1 MTPLFL
7 GIDGGGT
14 KTAFMVIDRQ
24 GRVRARHETTTSYY
38 LEIGVDAL
46 RTLLADGVHAVLA
59 AANVARDD
67 VAYAFAGLPA
77 YGEDSRLLPELDG
90 LLAPLFARERYRI
103 GNDMVCSWAGT
114 LAGGDGISIVAG
126 TGSIAYGQRE
136 GRAARCGGWGEV
148 FGDEGSAYWL
158 AREGLAA
165 FSRMADGRAARG
177 PLFDIVRAHFALEH
191 DLDLCAAVNAGAVR
205 SRFAQLSRLV
215 IDAAHAGDP
224 AAHALID
231 RATDEL
237 AQLAA
242 GVARTLG
249 WPPGEPLPVSYSGG
263 VFNAGA
269 RALEPLRDALARR
282 VPDAVLTA
290 PRLGPHVGAAVHA
303 ARLAGMPLDAP
314 ALHAL
319 QPGQGF

>member
-38 LEIGVDAL
+38 LEIGMDAL

-59 AANVARDD
+59 AANVGRDD
-67 VAYAFAGLPA
+67 VTYAFAGLPA

-148 FGDEGSAYWL
+148 FGDEGSAYWI

-242 GVARTLG
+242 GVARALG

-269 RALEPLRDALARR
+269 RVLEPLRDALARR

-303 ARLAGMPLDAP
+303 ARLAVMPLDAP

>member
-14 KTAFMVIDRQ
+14 KTAFMVIDPQ

-38 LEIGVDAL
+38 LEIGMAAL

-59 AANVARDD
+59 AAD
-67 VAYAFAGLPA
+67 VAHDEITYAFAGLPA

-90 LLAPLFARERYRI
+90 LLAPLFARE
-103 GNDMVCSWAGT
+103 
-114 LAGGDGISIVAG
+114 
-126 TGSIAYGQRE
+126 
-136 GRAARCGGWGEV
+136 
-148 FGDEGSAYWL
+148 
-158 AREGLAA
+158 GLAA

-177 PLFDIVRAHFALEH
+177 PLFDIVRTHFSLDH
-191 DLDLCAAVNAGAVR
+191 DLDLCAAVNSGAVR

-215 IDAAHAGDP
+215 IDAARAGDVE
-224 AAHALID
+224 AHALIE
-231 RATDEL
+231 RGTDEL
-237 AQLAA
+237 ARLAA
-242 GVARTLG
+242 GVARALD
-249 WPPGEPLPVSYSGG
+249 WPSGQPLPVSYSGG

-269 RALEPLRDALARR
+269 LVLDPLRDALARC
-282 VPDAVLTA
+282 VPHAVLTA

-303 ARLAGMPLDAP
+303 ARLAGRPLDP
-314 ALHAL
+314 SALRAL

>member
-269 RALEPLRDALARR
+269 RVLEPL
-282 VPDAVLTA
+282 
-290 PRLGPHVGAAVHA
+290 
-303 ARLAGMPLDAP
+303 
-314 ALHAL
+314 
-319 QPGQGF
+319 